1 MMGFLDSFFGTTP
14 KRKSRRKKNGVA
26 RGKNW
31 RSLEK
36 RGRRTAYFKD
46 YKITTQ
52 KYSKSTK
59 TRPDFTGYNKKN
71 PRDRIVGDAKDVS
84 KLQYSHVDKVVKYK
98 GHPNYAKTGVLI
110 VAKRTKIPPEVRE
123 YAKKSNVKIT
133 RMSTMR
139 RKKKKGFWEW

>member
-1 MMGFLDSFFGTTP
+1 MNFFDSIFGTTP
-14 KRKSRRKKNGVA
+14 KRKPRRKKNGVA

-36 RGRRTAYFKD
+36 RGRRTSHFKG

-59 TRPDFTGYNKKN
+59 TRPDFTGYSKKN
-71 PRDRIVGDAKDVS
+71 PRDRIVGDAKDVD
-84 KLQYSHVDKVVKYK
+84 KLQYSHVDKVIKYK

-133 RMSTMR
+133 RMSTMS
-139 RKKKKGFWEW
+139 RKKKKGFLEW